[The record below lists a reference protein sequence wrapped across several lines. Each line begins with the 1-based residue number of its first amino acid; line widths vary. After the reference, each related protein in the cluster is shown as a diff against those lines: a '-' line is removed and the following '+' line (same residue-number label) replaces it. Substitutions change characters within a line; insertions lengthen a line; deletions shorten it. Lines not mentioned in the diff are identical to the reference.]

1 MLSTGSLVELYN
13 VRNGEEVF
21 NMDIMLKGSELTRA
35 MLESGHQEIWC
46 AVDDSCD
53 KDTMLDLVNNDF
65 TAQIV
70 SFYDGR
76 FYCEG
81 GMAWLCAVP
90 IKIRAL
96 THAEAGF

>member
-35 MLESGHQEIWC
+35 MLKAGHQEIWC
-46 AVDDSCD
+46 AVDDSSD
-53 KDTMLDLVNNDF
+53 QEAMSNLTNNDF
-65 TAQIV
+65 TARIE
-70 SFYDGR
+70 SMKDDF
-76 FYCEG
+76 FYCTG

-96 THAEAGF
+96 TYAEAGF